1 MSPLGLKRTFGLI
14 GGNTFHGALTLDQ
27 FFSARPMLGHA
38 DLRVPLAGL
47 YICGSVTHPGG
58 GITAAPG
65 HNAGWAIHADSG
77 HGRFRQT

>member
-1 MSPLGLKRTFGLI
+1 MSPLGLERRLGLI
-14 GGNTFHGALTLDQ
+14 GGDIFHGALTLDQ

-38 DLRVPLAGL
+38 DLRAPLAGL

-77 HGRFRQT
+77 HGRFRKT